1 MEVNNSYQ
9 RTQEIASMIAGV
21 GTGAAGGGAL
31 GLMGGTLGLGI
42 GAGIGAAASLGAGI
56 TDVIMSEK
64 MRQET
69 MSYTKDMHNLQ
80 MQNIQALPNSLSKV
94 DAFNQQNKCFPF
106 VEIYDCTDEEKLNL
120 CNKIKYT
127 GMTINRVGKLI
138 DYVDYWSY
146 PSQAGGDDKWVSVS
160 FPYIK
165 GQLILSSGID
175 YVEDWNIHEDNHFI
189 NALAQ
194 EISKGVYYV

>member
-1 MEVNNSYQ
+1 M
-9 RTQEIASMIAGV
+9 AGSIGGPV
-21 GTGAAGGGAL
+21 G
-31 GLMGGTLGLGI
+31 M
-42 GAGIGAAASLGAGI
+42 GIGAAAGGIAALGGGI
-56 TDVIMSEK
+56 ADSIINEQLRK
-64 MRQET
+64 ET
-69 MSYTKDMHNLQ
+69 MAYTKDMHNLQ

-127 GMTINRVGKLI
+127 GMTVNRVGKLI
-138 DYVDYWSY
+138 DYVNTWSY
-146 PSQAGGDDKWVSVS
+146 PSQAGGDDKWVLVS
-160 FPYIK
+160 APYIK

-175 YVEDWNIHEDNHFI
+175 YVEDWNIREDNHFI
-189 NALAQ
+189 TTLAQ